1 MVEKGHVRWVFWALG
16 LEMSQSLGTSKDELP
31 IGALQAALTLNRIRH
46 LVVEAAQ
53 KGKILKIGALS
64 PCQSPLESP

>member
-1 MVEKGHVRWVFWALG
+1 
-16 LEMSQSLGTSKDELP
+16 MSQSLGTSKDELP